1 MSPSNLELQKGT
13 LQGYN
18 NEIVIATDA
27 QDNGLNNGV
36 NAKQVPP
43 NRHKQSRDHQ

>member
-1 MSPSNLELQKGT
+1 MSPRNMELQKGT

-27 QDNGLNNGV
+27 QDI
-36 NAKQVPP
+36 
-43 NRHKQSRDHQ
+43 